1 MQKFLQFQITVS
13 ITAVILAFVSSI
25 THPEMK
31 SVLTAIQLLWVNL
44 FMDTFA
50 GIVLAT
56 DPPTDRI
63 LDRPPQKK
71 SAPLITLN
79 MWKMIIGQV
88 IFQLAVTI
96 TLHFAGAKMLGYDE
110 DNEHRMLQLD
120 SMIFNTFVWLQI
132 FNELNARRLDN
143 GFNCFTGLQRNPYF
157 LSINLFMVGCQ
168 IAIMFVGG
176 KVFSV
181 TSMNGVQWAISV
193 GLPVLSLPWAILVRM
208 FPDESFE
215 RVVKIATWPFLQTY
229 DVLSRVVSPLARLL
243 SRKNNV
249 DGGNADQEKGY
260 S

>member
-1 MQKFLQFQITVS
+1 
-13 ITAVILAFVSSI
+13 
-25 THPEMK
+25 MK

-88 IFQLAVTI
+88 MFQLAVTV
-96 TLHFAGAKMLGYDE
+96 TLHFAGGKMLGYDE
-110 DNEHRMLQLD
+110 SDEHRALQLD

-132 FNELNARRLDN
+132 FNELNSRRLDN

-157 LSINLFMVGCQ
+157 IGINLFMVGCQ
-168 IAIMFVGG
+168 VAIMFVGG
-176 KVFSV
+176 SVFSV
-181 TSMNGVQWAISV
+181 TSMTGVQWAISV
-193 GLPVLSLPWAILVRM
+193 LVPALSLPWAILVRL
-208 FPDESFE
+208 FPDEKFGSIVK
-215 RVVKIATWPFLQTY
+215 VVTWPFVKAYTGLAI
-229 DVLSRVVSPLARLL
+229 VFGPLSRFV
-243 SRKNNV
+243 SRKKQQ
-249 DGGNADQEKGY
+249 GGAANDQEKGR